1 MTPRDTAPPAPAAR
15 PWRRLAAVLVVL
27 ALLWA
32 VFEFTGLRARINPQ
46 ALREVFAE
54 HRAWGFAAFTAL
66 FALGNL
72 IQLPGWIFLASAVL
86 ALGPAWGAL
95 ATFSAALFSCVV
107 TFFVVR
113 AFGGQALRELPGPLA
128 RRLFARLDAHPV
140 RSVALLRLV
149 FQTVPALN
157 YALALSGLRFRHYM
171 LGTLIGLP
179 GPLVVYAAFFDTLAS
194 WMGWAL
200 H

>member
-1 MTPRDTAPPAPAAR
+1 MNPPDTAPPTRTAK
-15 PWRRLAAVLVVL
+15 PWRRLATVLLLL
-27 ALLWA
+27 AALWA
-32 VFEFTGLRARINPQ
+32 LFEFTGLRGRINPQ
-46 ALREVFAE
+46 ALREGFAE
-54 HRAWGFAAFTAL
+54 HRLWGFAAFTAL

-86 ALGPAWGAL
+86 ALGPVWGAL
-95 ATFSAALFSCVV
+95 ATLCAALVSCVV

-113 AFGGQALRELPGPLA
+113 AFGASALRELPGPLA

-140 RSVALLRLV
+140 RSVALLRLA

-157 YALALSGLRFRHYM
+157 YALALSGLRFRDYM

-179 GPLVVYAAFFDTLAS
+179 GPLIVYAAFFDTLAS
-194 WMGWAL
+194 WMGWTLA
-200 H
+200 

>member
-1 MTPRDTAPPAPAAR
+1 MV
-15 PWRRLAAVLVVL
+15 LALL

-46 ALREVFAE
+46 ALREGIATHGFL
-54 HRAWGFAAFTAL
+54 GFAAFTAL

-86 ALGPAWGAL
+86 ALGPLWGAL
-95 ATFSAALFSCVV
+95 ATGSAALVSCAV

-113 AFGGQALRELPGPLA
+113 AFGADALRELPGPLA
-128 RRLFARLDAHPV
+128 RHLFARLDAHPV
-140 RSVALLRLV
+140 RSVALLRLA

-157 YALALSGLRFRHYM
+157 YALALSGLRFRDYM

-179 GPLVVYAAFFDTLAS
+179 GPLFVYACFFDTLAG
-194 WMGWAL
+194 WMGWTL

>member
-1 MTPRDTAPPAPAAR
+1 LNPTDTPTPARR
-15 PWRRLAAVLVVL
+15 PWRRLAVVL
-27 ALLWA
+27 ALLVVLWA
-32 VFEFTGLRARINPQ
+32 VFEFTGLRARVNPQ
-46 ALREVFAE
+46 ALREGFAA
-54 HRAWGFAAFTAL
+54 HRFWGFAAFTAL

-72 IQLPGWIFLASAVL
+72 IQLPGWVFLASAVL
-86 ALGPAWGAL
+86 ALGAVWGAL
-95 ATFSAALFSCVV
+95 ATGTAALVSCAV
-107 TFFVVR
+107 TFFIVR
-113 AFGGQALRELPGPLA
+113 AFGANALRELPGPLA

-157 YALALSGLRFRHYM
+157 YALALSGLRFRDYM

-179 GPLVVYAAFFDTLAS
+179 GPLIVYATFFDTLAG
-194 WMGWAL
+194 WMGWTL

>member
-1 MTPRDTAPPAPAAR
+1 MNPAKTTPAAR
-15 PWRRLAAVLVVL
+15 AASPWRRLVVVVVLL

-32 VFEFTGLRARINPQ
+32 LVEVTGLRARINPQ
-46 ALREVFAE
+46 ALREGFAT
-54 HRAWGFAAFTAL
+54 HRVWGFAAFVAL

-86 ALGPAWGAL
+86 ALGPALGGA
-95 ATFSAALFSCVV
+95 ATLCAALFACTV
-107 TFFVVR
+107 TFVTVR
-113 AFGGQALRELPGPLA
+113 AFGGGALRELHGPVA

-140 RSVALLRLV
+140 RSVALLRLL

-157 YALALSGLRFRHYM
+157 YALALSGLRFRDYM

-179 GPLVVYAAFFDTLAS
+179 VPVFVHATFLDTLA
-194 WMGWAL
+194 GWLGWQL

>member
-1 MTPRDTAPPAPAAR
+1 LKAPQTPLPPAR
-15 PWRRLAAVLVVL
+15 PWRRLAAVLL
-27 ALLWA
+27 LLGLLW
-32 VFEFTGLRARINPQ
+32 VLVESTGLRARISPQ
-46 ALREVFAE
+46 SLRAVFAD
-54 HRAWGFAAFTAL
+54 HGAWGFIAFAAL

-72 IQLPGWIFLASAVL
+72 MQLPGGIFLAAAVL
-86 ALGPAWGAL
+86 ALGPVWGGL
-95 ATFSAALFSCVV
+95 TTLSAALISCGV

-113 AFGGQALRELPGPLA
+113 TFGASALRELPGPLA
-128 RRLFARLDAHPV
+128 RRVFARLDAQPV
-140 RSVALLRLV
+140 RSVALLRLL

-179 GPLVVYAAFFDTLAS
+179 APLFVHATLFDTLAG
-194 WMGWAL
+194 WMGWSV

>member
-1 MTPRDTAPPAPAAR
+1 MNPVDTPPAAR
-15 PWRRLAAVLVVL
+15 RPLRRLVLVVALL

-32 VFEFTGLRARINPQ
+32 VFKFTGLRSRIHPQ
-46 ALREVFAE
+46 ALRDGFAA
-54 HRAWGFAAFTAL
+54 HRVWGFVAFTAL

-86 ALGPAWGAL
+86 ALGPLWGGV
-95 ATFSAALFSCVV
+95 ATFVAAQVSCAV
-107 TFFVVR
+107 TFVVVR
-113 AFGGQALRELPGPLA
+113 AFGADALRELPGPLA

-140 RSVALLRLV
+140 RSVALLRVV

-157 YALALSGLRFRHYM
+157 YALALSGLRFRDYQ

-179 GPLVVYAAFFDTLAS
+179 LPLIVYAAFFDTLAA
-194 WMGWAL
+194 WMGWAV

>member
-1 MTPRDTAPPAPAAR
+1 MNPTDTASPAPR
-15 PWRRLAAVLVVL
+15 PWRRLAAVLLLL

-46 ALREVFAE
+46 ALRDGFAQ
-54 HRAWGFAAFTAL
+54 HSVWGFVAFTAL

-86 ALGPAWGAL
+86 ALGPVWGAL
-95 ATFSAALFSCVV
+95 ATFCAALVSCVV

-113 AFGGQALRELPGPLA
+113 AFGANALRELPGPLA
-128 RRLFARLDAHPV
+128 RRLFARLDAHPI

-149 FQTVPALN
+149 FQTVPAMN
-157 YALALSGLRFRHYM
+157 YALALSGLRFRDYL

-179 GPLVVYAAFFDTLAS
+179 GPVFVYAAFFDTLAG
-194 WMGWAL
+194 WMGWTL
-200 H
+200 R

>member
-1 MTPRDTAPPAPAAR
+1 MA
-15 PWRRLAAVLVVL
+15 
-27 ALLWA
+27 LWA
-32 VFEFTGLRARINPQ
+32 LFEFTGLRARISPRVLHDGFEQ
-46 ALREVFAE
+46 HKL
-54 HRAWGFAAFTAL
+54 WGFAAFTAL

-86 ALGPAWGAL
+86 ALGAVWGAL
-95 ATFSAALFSCVV
+95 ATFCAALVSCAV

-113 AFGGQALRELPGPLA
+113 AFGANALRELPGPLA
-128 RRLFARLDAHPV
+128 RRLFARVDAHPV

-157 YALALSGLRFRHYM
+157 YALALSGLRFRDYM

-179 GPLVVYAAFFDTLAS
+179 GPLVIYAAFFDTLAA
-194 WMGWAL
+194 WMGWSL